1 LKIDDESWHM
11 RFHHQSS
18 IFEGFMM
25 ADADTTDC
33 FICRKHHGEVELP
46 GGAIYEDDQVFAGH
60 AFNPA
65 APGDQYLGHLIV
77 EPKRHVAG
85 LTGLTDEEACRIGVL
100 LTRLG
105 KVLETAVSPEHI
117 YLFVLG
123 HHVDHLHYH
132 LIPRYLG
139 APREYWGVHVDEWPD
154 APKGD
159 AEAIANL
166 CDTIQTNLKM
176 GTNDE

>member
-1 LKIDDESWHM
+1 
-11 RFHHQSS
+11 
-18 IFEGFMM
+18 M
-25 ADADTTDC
+25 ADTDNTNC
-33 FICRKHHGEVELP
+33 FVCRKHRGEVELP
-46 GGAIYEDDQVFAGH
+46 GGVIYEDALVFAGH
-60 AFNPA
+60 AFNPD

-85 LTGLTDEEACRIGVL
+85 LTGLTDEEASRIGVL

-105 KVLETAVSPEHI
+105 KVLETAVSAEHI

-132 LIPRYLG
+132 LIPRYPG

-154 APKGD
+154 APKGN
-159 AEAIANL
+159 AQAIAAL
-166 CDTIQTNLKM
+166 CDKIQAQMNV
-176 GTNDE
+176 